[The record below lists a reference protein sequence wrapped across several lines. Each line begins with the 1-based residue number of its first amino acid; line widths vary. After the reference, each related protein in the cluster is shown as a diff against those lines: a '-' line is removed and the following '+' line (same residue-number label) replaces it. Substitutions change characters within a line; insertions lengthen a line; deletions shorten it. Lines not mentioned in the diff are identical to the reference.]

1 VNRKEAGKFLKS
13 KKFRLLSHGKRPDG
27 STISVG
33 EVIRHATK
41 LSQTVAAHEHRQK
54 KRKQLVRR
62 VPGVDYDLLSNPF
75 GPGNH
80 CDPRD
85 RT

>member
-1 VNRKEAGKFLKS
+1 MNRKEAGRFLKS

-27 STISVG
+27 STIFVG
-33 EVIRHATK
+33 DVLRHGSK
-41 LSQTVAAHEHRQK
+41 LSQAVAAHEY
-54 KRKQLVRR
+54 KRKRLIRR
-62 VPGVDYDLLSNPF
+62 IPGVDYDLSNPF
-75 GPGNH
+75 GPGIL